1 MLALIGLV
9 LGAWLG
15 HFFWTEWGAAL
26 GGFAGFFAG
35 ALVSSRRQRDAF
47 RKPSPAATTAIPTR
61 APDSAAPQPID
72 TRLALLERRVAMLE
86 AQACGEST
94 GAGMPPADP
103 AVAPATAVA
112 SPRGDDEHVVPPLPV
127 MTPPPSSSPLAV
139 TGREQGDT
147 HANSPAA
154 PDARAAMSQAAAVDS
169 SAPSSSVPVAR
180 APGEAPS
187 FQPSAAGSKTLAQS
201 PPTGTH
207 NALWAWF
214 TGGNAMTRIGV
225 VVLFFGVAFLLR
237 YFAEHFT
244 IPIEA
249 RLAGV
254 ALAGVLLIAVGWR
267 VARTRPAYG
276 ASLQGAG
283 TGVLYLTTF
292 AAFHRFGVLDALPA
306 FALLAAIAALTVW
319 LALVADAQALA
330 GLALGG
336 AFLAPMLSGVHR
348 DPLPLFGYFAV
359 VNVAVLA
366 MAWARTW
373 RAVNLLGFAFTFVL
387 ALFWGNTY
395 YRPEHLRTVEPF
407 LVLSFLQYVGVAILQ
422 ARRLGPRPA
431 QPVDGLLIFGVPLVG
446 FALQAALLR
455 DTRYGAA
462 WSALAIAG
470 VYGVLMLPLRRSG
483 DAGWSLLARLFGALA
498 VIFATLA
505 IAFAFDPRW
514 TAAAW
519 SIEAALVF
527 WLGIQQRT
535 VAGRGFAL
543 VLDVAAGIIFVLAGV
558 AGDDDRLFLNAFFT
572 GTLLVAM
579 AGFAT
584 AWLADRNTEVLS
596 RRERTLLP
604 LMFGWAA
611 LWWLAGGDAELL
623 RQLPR
628 SEVAHAVLA
637 WMAGSA
643 GLALLMRR
651 PLGWPRLGWLGAVVL
666 PTMVLV
672 AMRDLEGS
680 HTTLLQA
687 GWLLWP
693 LAWGV
698 HVWAL
703 RINDEDV
710 TAIPSSGLPVRPAWR
725 EGLHAV
731 SALAITAHIAW
742 EASEWVGRVTAAD
755 TAWVA
760 CAAALPGI
768 VYLWLVP
775 RWCDSRRW
783 PFHPHGRAYL
793 VAAGAPMAAL
803 LLLWG
808 VGVNVLSPGE
818 PYPLPYAPLIN
829 PLDLTLSLM
838 LWAVFQWSRR
848 HPALDERTRFAGL
861 GLGIFLSINGG
872 ILRAAHHWGSIPWD
886 LSALLQSRPLQ
897 ATLTLA
903 WTITGVALMFG
914 AARRRVRPLWMVGAA
929 LLALV
934 LAKLFLVD
942 LNTLSGLP
950 RVVAFLGVGSLLLL
964 IGYLSPLPPSA
975 REERVS

>member
-15 HFFWTEWGAAL
+15 HFFWPEWGAAL
-26 GGFAGFFAG
+26 GGFAGFFVG
-35 ALVSSRRQRDAF
+35 ALASSRRQRDAF
-47 RKPSPAATTAIPTR
+47 RKPSGAATTTIRTMAQGS
-61 APDSAAPQPID
+61 DAPQPID
-72 TRLALLERRVAMLE
+72 ARLTVLERRVAVLE
-86 AQACGEST
+86 ARARGEST
-94 GAGMPPADP
+94 GASTQQPDDR
-103 AVAPATAVA
+103 VASATAVA
-112 SPRGDDEHVVPPLPV
+112 PPRGDCEHVVPPLPV
-127 MTPPPSSSPLAV
+127 MTPPPSV
-139 TGREQGDT
+139 TG
-147 HANSPAA
+147 
-154 PDARAAMSQAAAVDS
+154 QAAAVAS
-169 SAPSSSVPVAR
+169 SAQSSTVPVAR
-180 APGEAPS
+180 APSDAPP
-187 FQPSAAGSKTLAQS
+187 FQPSVAGPKTPAQ
-201 PPTGTH
+201 PPQSSATGTH

-254 ALAGVLLIAVGWR
+254 ALAGALLIGIGWR
-267 VARTRPAYG
+267 AARTRPAYG

-292 AAFHRFGVLDALPA
+292 AAFHRFGVLGALPA
-306 FALLAAIAALTVW
+306 FALLGAIAALTVW
-319 LALVADAQALA
+319 LALLADAQALA

-348 DPLPLFGYFAV
+348 DPLTLFGYFAV
-359 VNVAVLA
+359 VNAVVLA

-387 ALFWGNTY
+387 ALVWGNTY
-395 YRPEHLRTVEPF
+395 YQPEHLRTVEPF
-407 LVLSFLQYVGVAILQ
+407 LVLFFLEFVVVAILQ
-422 ARRLGPRPA
+422 ARRIGPQPA
-431 QPVDGLLIFGVPLVG
+431 QPLDGLLIFGVPLVG
-446 FALQAALLR
+446 FALQAALVR

-462 WSALAIAG
+462 WSALAMAG
-470 VYGVLMLPLRRSG
+470 VYGVLMLSLRRSG
-483 DAGWSLLARLFGALA
+483 HAGWSLLARLFGALA

-505 IAFAFDPRW
+505 IPFAFDPRW
-514 TAAAW
+514 TAAVW

-543 VLDVAAGIIFVLAGV
+543 ALQVAAGIIFAFAGV
-558 AGDDDRLFLNAFFT
+558 AGDDDRLFLNAFFM

-584 AWLADRNTEVLS
+584 AWLADRNSGVLTL
-596 RRERTLLP
+596 RERTLLP

-611 LWWLAGGDAELL
+611 LWWLAGGDAELV

-628 SEVAHAVLA
+628 REVAHAILA

-643 GLALLMRR
+643 GLALLVRQ
-651 PLGWPRLGWLGAVVL
+651 PLAWPRLAWIGIAVL
-666 PTMVLV
+666 PAMALV
-672 AMRDLEGS
+672 AMRDLERS

-693 LAWGV
+693 LAWAV
-698 HVWAL
+698 HVWVL
-703 RINDEDV
+703 RINDEGV
-710 TAIPSSGLPVRPAWR
+710 TATHSSGPPAMPAWR

-731 SALAITAHIAW
+731 TALALTAHIAW

-755 TAWVA
+755 TVWVA

-768 VYLWLVP
+768 AYLWLVP
-775 RWCDSRRW
+775 RWRDSQRW
-783 PFHPHGRAYL
+783 PFHPHERAYL
-793 VAAGAPMAAL
+793 IAAGAPMAAL
-803 LLLWG
+803 LMVWG

-818 PYPLPYAPLIN
+818 PYPLPYAPLFN

-838 LWAVFQWSRR
+838 LWVVFQWSRL
-848 HPALDERTRFAGL
+848 HPALGERTRFAGL

-914 AARRRVRPLWMVGAA
+914 SAKRRVRPLWMVGAA
-929 LLALV
+929 LLAIVLV
-934 LAKLFLVD
+934 KLFLVD

-975 REERVS
+975 HEEPVS